1 MKTVFLL
8 FDSVNRLMLEPYGG
22 QLLETPNFKR
32 LAERSVTFDNHYI
45 GFV

>member
-22 QLLETPNFKR
+22 KLLETPA
-32 LAERSVTFDNHYI
+32 L
-45 GFV
+45 